1 MSLSPAAQKSLAKWY
16 AMVAKND
23 FSDLP
28 SIVAED
34 AIFRSPVAFT
44 PYPGRDLV
52 CVVLRAAASVFEDF
66 NYHRVMM
73 DGENAILEFSAH
85 IGDVQ
90 LKAVDIIRFN
100 TAGEIVEF
108 EVMVRPAKGLM
119 ALGNAMATKVG
130 PQVKAA
136 LSHG

>member
-1 MSLSPAAQKSLAKWY
+1 
-16 AMVAKND
+16 
-23 FSDLP
+23 
-28 SIVAED
+28 
-34 AIFRSPVAFT
+34 
-44 PYPGRDLV
+44 
-52 CVVLRAAASVFEDF
+52 
-66 NYHRVMM
+66 MM
-73 DGENAILEFSAH
+73 DSENAILEFSAH

-108 EVMVRPAKGLM
+108 EVMVRPARGLM
-119 ALGNAMATKVG
+119 ALGNAMAAKVG